1 MDNEDYSLG
10 KSTLAPDGLDVM
22 ETLEKL
28 LTFFFFFSDMEE
40 LTDSSF

>member
-1 MDNEDYSLG
+1 VDNEDYSIG
-10 KSTLAPDGLDVM
+10 KSTMAPDGLDVM

-28 LTFFFFFSDMEE
+28 LTFFFSDIEE

>member
-1 MDNEDYSLG
+1 VDNEDYSLG

-28 LTFFFFFSDMEE
+28 LTFFFFSDMEE

>member
-1 MDNEDYSLG
+1 MDNEDYSIG
-10 KSTLAPDGLDVM
+10 KSTMAPDGLDVM

-28 LTFFFFFSDMEE
+28 LTFFFSDIEE